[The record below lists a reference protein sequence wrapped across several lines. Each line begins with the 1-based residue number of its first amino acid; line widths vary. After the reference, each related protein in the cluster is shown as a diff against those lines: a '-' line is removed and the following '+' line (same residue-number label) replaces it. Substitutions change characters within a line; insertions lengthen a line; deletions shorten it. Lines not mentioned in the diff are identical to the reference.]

1 MSALNELLEDIE
13 LRIKEYSDTLVH
25 ELALREE
32 LDFDKVCLLMLH
44 DFTDSQTL
52 TGINSL

>member
-13 LRIKEYSDTLVH
+13 LTIQEYNSTLVQ

-32 LDFDKVCLLMLH
+32 LDFDKVKPSNCQGYLL
-44 DFTDSQTL
+44 DFTEMVRF
-52 TGINSL
+52 